1 MKRTLSTRV
10 LGSYLLTAA
19 AGIVVLGI
27 VIGVVFVRDARE
39 RALRDLEGVA
49 LLAASLLT
57 DRPSAPDVPDALA
70 GDFTSLADSISFLTA
85 QGSLLGGSP
94 DPPPL
99 PRATTRTEIIKEP
112 LSGFSRTNGGRVFAY
127 ALAVA
132 GDESNLVYVTRDRR
146 RIDATTRPAIALVLA
161 SVIALIAVIAL
172 LVYRTLGW
180 TKRSIYA
187 IQAAARRYAR
197 GELEVHTR
205 TNGPVEL
212 RLLGDDLNL
221 MAEQLRSRIA
231 AISEQRNQLEAIL
244 SSMLEGVVVLDGSR
258 TIVAM
263 NDAAGRLLCV
273 SPSDARGRTLIES
286 LRNVQLDELS
296 ELALGS
302 DEPIERT
309 VTLYRERPVH
319 AQVHATPL
327 RGESAS
333 RPTGTVLVM
342 NDITRLKHLED
353 LRKDFVANVSHELK
367 TPITSIKGFVE
378 TLLDDPRGDAST
390 VQRFLQIILNHTNRL
405 HLIIEDLL
413 SLSRLEQN
421 DERVAPQRFPLQS
434 VIDQTLEICG
444 PRADEKRIELSF
456 ATTGDDYAW
465 GVPNLI
471 EQALVNLVDNAIKYS
486 PEGSTVSIDLANTAR
501 RLVIRVTDHGQG
513 IRAQDLP
520 RIFERFY
527 RTDKARSRELGG
539 TGLGLAIV
547 KHIVR
552 AHRGEVTVDSTL
564 GQGSTFVVELP
575 QDQATSAPS
584 GQDTDYDLSAANQTS
599 EQGSE

>member
-10 LGSYLLTAA
+10 LGSYLLTAT

-27 VIGVVFVRDARE
+27 VIGIVFVRTARE
-39 RALRDLEGVA
+39 RALTELEGVA
-49 LLAASLLT
+49 LLAASFLA
-57 DRPSAPDVPDALA
+57 DRPSAPDVPDAVA
-70 GDFTSLADSISFLTA
+70 GGLSSLADSISFLNA
-85 QGSLLGGSP
+85 QGILMGGTP

-99 PRATTRTEIIKEP
+99 PPAAARAETVRTP

-127 ALAVA
+127 AVA
-132 GDESNLVYVTRDRR
+132 PAGEEPRLVYVTRDRR
-146 RIDATTRPAIALVLA
+146 QIDATTRPAIALVLA
-161 SVIALIAVIAL
+161 SAIALLTVIAL
-172 LVYRTLGW
+172 LVYRTLDW
-180 TKRSIYA
+180 TKGSIYA

-197 GELEVHTR
+197 GELAVHTR

-212 RLLGDDLNL
+212 QRLGDDLNL

-244 SSMLEGVVVLDGSR
+244 SSMLEGVVVLDGDR
-258 TIVAM
+258 GIVSM
-263 NDAAGRLLCV
+263 NDAAGRLLRV

-286 LRNVQLDELS
+286 LRNAQLDELS
-296 ELALGS
+296 ELAFGS
-302 DEPIERT
+302 DEPVERT
-309 VTLYRERPVH
+309 VTLYRERPVFV
-319 AQVHATPL
+319 QVHATPL
-327 RGESAS
+327 RGESTS
-333 RPTGTVLVM
+333 RPTGSVLVM

-353 LRKDFVANVSHELK
+353 LRRDFVANVSHELK

-378 TLLDDPRGDAST
+378 TLLDGASGDAAT
-390 VQRFLQIILNHTNRL
+390 VERFLQIILNHTNRL

-421 DERVAPQRFPLQS
+421 DQRVALQRFPLQPI
-434 VIDQTLEICG
+434 IDQTLEICG
-444 PRADEKRIELSF
+444 PRASEKRIELSF
-456 ATTGDDYAW
+456 ATTGDGHAW
-465 GVPNLI
+465 GIPNLI

-486 PEGSTVSIDLANTAR
+486 PEGSIVRIDIAKTDR
-501 RLVIRVTDHGQG
+501 RLVIRVIDHGQG

-575 QDQATSAPS
+575 QDQLTSAPS
-584 GQDTDYDLSAANQTS
+584 GQDTDHDLNAADQTS